1 MLFKSTKKFTKEL
14 NKYLDS
20 EDVQI
25 TIYPKKRGII
35 EKTCSQ
41 GTWNGI
47 EYTVIADV
55 VQKGAIMEYNE
66 GLAEFLEMLEDYDI
80 TELNGD
86 NFFNLTLLESSG
98 GEIEIE
104 KVEWGKPL
112 TKKEEEELEEYGGEN
127 QLFDDGGWDVDVD
140 FDNGDI
146 LSIEIEINDD
156 KYILSKEDIV

>member
-25 TIYPKKRGII
+25 IIYPKKRGII

-41 GTWNGI
+41 GTWSGI

-55 VQKGAIMEYNE
+55 VQKGAIMQYEE
-66 GLAEFLEMLEDYDI
+66 GLDEFLEMLEDYDI
-80 TELNGD
+80 TELNGG

-104 KVEWGKPL
+104 KVEWEKPL
-112 TKKEEEELEEYGGEN
+112 TEEEKKELEEYGGEH
-127 QLFDDGGWDVDVD
+127 QLFDDGDWDIDVD

-146 LSIEIEINDD
+146 LSIEVEINDD
-156 KYILSKEDIV
+156 KYIY